1 MTVDYDALW
10 AESWGDVQDFSPVHL
25 HITKQIINALRGL
38 PIRSVLDVGCG
49 TGANLAAL
57 QSEFGLTDVVG
68 IDLSAKALE
77 VARERVQG
85 ELMVLDVLREKPLD
99 RVFDLVMSSQVIEH
113 VEEDELFL
121 EKMHAMC
128 GRYCFIGTMQG
139 RMRASEVSIGHLRN
153 YSRPELE
160 GKMERAGFAIE
171 RVIEWGFP
179 FYSPLY
185 RSARE
190 LVGGES
196 SSVGQKWW
204 HRPVLTFLNQL
215 YGLNSSRHG
224 DVLMILGRRRDALP
238 S

>member
-1 MTVDYDALW
+1 MSVDYDALW

-25 HITKQIINALRGL
+25 HITRQIVRALRGL

-57 QSEFGLTDVVG
+57 QHEFGFSDVVG

-85 ELMVLDVLREKPLD
+85 ELRVLDVLHEPPLD
-99 RVFDLVMSSQVIEH
+99 RTFDLVLSSQVIEH

-121 EKMHAMC
+121 EKLHAMC
-128 GRYCFIGTMQG
+128 GRYCFVGTMQG
-139 RMRASEVSIGHLRN
+139 RMRPSEVSIGHLRN
-153 YSRPELE
+153 YSRRELE

-185 RSARE
+185 RNARE

-196 SSVGQKWW
+196 ATVGQKWW
-204 HRPVLTFLNQL
+204 HGPVLAVLNQL
-215 YGLNSSRHG
+215 YRLNSSRHG
-224 DVLMILGRRRDALP
+224 DVLMILGRRHDAAA